1 MITGSNLRATNAQ
14 LQQNYDAAISIIL
27 NLGYIPTTVIDE
39 MCQTARTL
47 INRSLKIADGDCR
60 SRIDNRT
67 AELWGGINEERQIFR
82 SLWYDYE
89 EEHADNF
96 EAD

>member
-14 LQQNYDAAISIIL
+14 LQQNYDAAINIIL

-47 INRSLKIADGDCR
+47 INRSLKIADGDRR

>member
-1 MITGSNLRATNAQ
+1 MITGSNLQATNAQ

-47 INRSLKIADGDCR
+47 INRSLKIADGDRR